1 MKFSIVSSAVAV
13 VFASQAMIPSII
25 AQVEED
31 LADADQTI
39 FQNDATDFEEYWA
52 TFTDDPNDDIAHL
65 MIKYISEKGYDNL
78 VAMDSITIVKEFK
91 EDGYVAIQVDNAN
104 LAEVVKALVDDK
116 DIEAIEKDS
125 LWVEQGVFE
134 SYLTE
139 EEVRRSLRGGSDESD
154 QRFLAESIPYG
165 ITMTQAD
172 QVTYG
177 STKVTVCI
185 VDTGASTSHPDLNSG
200 KISGADRRS
209 KIDNSLLEWDRDKR
223 GHGTHIAGT
232 IAARINNNI
241 GVRGMG
247 DIPLFI
253 ARGLNNVGQGR
264 ESDIREA
271 IAQCES
277 AGAKII
283 SLSLAGGSI
292 TDAMKTVIDRVYANG
307 GLIFAAA
314 GNGGGKNI
322 AFPAANPKVIA
333 VGAVTDAGTRWT
345 GSNYGYNE
353 LSAPGN
359 FILSTTVNSAGQNVY
374 AHYSGTSMATPHAA
388 GAAALLWS
396 NFPRC
401 TNTQIRYAL
410 AYTAKDVGSS
420 GCDTTYGYGIVQT
433 KAAHTFLSNN
443 PCTSANW
450 GKTTSTNDQCS
461 TIDVRPATSRS
472 RASWAQWWNRN

>member
-1 MKFSIVSSAVAV
+1 MMKFSIVISAATVA
-13 VFASQAMIPSII
+13 FASQTMIPSVI
-25 AQVEED
+25 AKVKED
-31 LADADQTI
+31 VADVDQTI
-39 FQNDATDFEEYWA
+39 FKNDATDFEEYWS
-52 TFTDDPNDDIAHL
+52 TFSDDPTDSVAHL
-65 MIKYISEKGYDNL
+65 MIKYTSDKGYNNL
-78 VAMDSITIVKEFK
+78 IAMASVTVVKEFPD
-91 EDGYVAIQVDNAN
+91 DGYVAIQVDNEN
-104 LAEVVKALVDDK
+104 LATVMKALIDDT
-116 DIEAIEKDS
+116 DIEAVEKDS

-139 EEVRRSLRGGSDESD
+139 DEVRRSLRGGSDDNSH
-154 QRFLAESIPYG
+154 RSLTESIPYG
-165 ITMTQAD
+165 ITMTQAN

-177 STKVTVCI
+177 STKVTVCV
-185 VDTGASTSHPDLNSG
+185 VDTGVSISHPDLNSA
-200 KISGADRRS
+200 KIAGTNRRS
-209 KIDNSLLEWDRDKR
+209 KIDNSVLNWNSDKR

-232 IAARINNNI
+232 IAAKMNNNI

-247 DIPLFI
+247 DIPLYI

-271 IAQCES
+271 IGQCES

-292 TDAMKTVIDRVYANG
+292 TDSMKTVIDRVYANG

-322 AFPAANPKVIA
+322 AFPAAHPKVIA
-333 VGAVTDAGTRWT
+333 VGAVTEAGTRWT

-353 LSAPGN
+353 LMAPGN
-359 FILSTTVNSAGQNVY
+359 LVLSTTVNSQGQNIY
-374 AHYSGTSMATPHAA
+374 AYYSGTSMATPHAA
-388 GAAALLWS
+388 AAAALLWS
-396 NFPRC
+396 NFPKC
-401 TNTQIRYAL
+401 TNLQIRYAL

-433 KAAHTFLSNN
+433 KAAYNFLSNN

-450 GKTTSTNDQCS
+450 GKTTSTNNQCS
-461 TIDVRPATSRS
+461 TIDVRPSTSRS
-472 RASWAQWWNRN
+472 RVSWVNWWS